1 MCGIAGVLHRGQIGD
16 ARERVRRMTEAI
28 RHRGP
33 DGEGFWANGEIALG
47 FRRLAIVD
55 LKSGDQPMP
64 NEDGTVQV
72 VFNGEIYNHADLRRE
87 LVSLGHIFRSH
98 HCDTEVLVH
107 GWEQWGEALLP
118 RLNGMFAFAIWDEK
132 SRELI
137 LARDRLGIKPLYVHE
152 TAAGH
157 VLFGSEVRALTASG
171 LTPRTFEA
179 AAVIETFSFMNIWG
193 GRTPYTGIRLL
204 KPGTVL
210 HFAPGRRV
218 EAIYWRMEFERRP
231 SRSPASE
238 DEVFREILREAIGRQ
253 MAADVPIATYLSGGI
268 DSTAITAIV
277 HSIDPAARAYS
288 CIFDLRSVG
297 ADAYVDERDFSRQAA
312 THIGVDRIEHLIPD
326 GALVETLPHTIASL
340 EYGRMG
346 MAYVNDLLARR
357 VASDVK
363 VVLSGLGGDET
374 TGGYVGRYAI
384 VPHHHGRPA
393 MSLRRRLRQL
403 LFHWKEA
410 GRKADP
416 LALYRQALNVPIG
429 RAQIPDAF
437 TPEFVRAARGFDP
450 AAVIDD
456 AIAAAPSRDPWDVVM
471 YVDATT
477 YLQGLLV
484 LEDKLSMAYGLE
496 TRVPLLDNAI
506 LDYLLSVDWSLLS
519 DGIEG
524 KKLFRRAVAPWVPKI
539 IANKPKMGFAPPDAS
554 WYRTSLK
561 SFIERQLAPARIA
574 RRGVFR
580 PKFVE
585 RVLAEHATGAANHV
599 ALIWS
604 LLSFEAWCGQTGA
617 FGGALP

>member
-1 MCGIAGVLHRGQIGD
+1 MCGIAGLLHRGQIGD
-16 ARERVRRMTEAI
+16 ASERVQRMTDAI

-33 DGEGFWANGEIALG
+33 DGEGYWANGEIALG

-55 LKSGDQPMP
+55 LESGDQPMP

-132 SRELI
+132 NRELT

-152 TAAGH
+152 TVAGH

-204 KPGTVL
+204 KPGTL
-210 HFAPGRRV
+210 LRFRPGRRL
-218 EAIYWRMEFERRP
+218 ESTYWQMQFDRRP
-231 SRSPASE
+231 SRSPAKE
-238 DEVFREILREAIGRQ
+238 DGVFRQILREAIGRQ

-268 DSTAITAIV
+268 DSTAITAIA
-277 HSIDPAARAYS
+277 HTIDPATRAYS
-288 CIFDLRSVG
+288 CIFELESVG
-297 ADAYVDERDFSRQAA
+297 ADAHVDERDFSRQAA
-312 THIGVDRIEHLIPD
+312 IHIGVDRIEHLIPNH
-326 GALVETLPHTIASL
+326 ALIESLPHTVASL

-357 VASDVK
+357 VAADVK

-384 VPHHHGRPA
+384 VPHPHRSTP
-393 MSLRRRLRQL
+393 SLGLRGRLRQL
-403 LFHWKEA
+403 LYDTE
-410 GRKADP
+410 KADP

-429 RAQIPDAF
+429 HAQISDAF
-437 TPEFVRAARGFDP
+437 TPEFVRAGQGFNP

-456 AIAAAPSRDPWDVVM
+456 TIAAAPSRDPWDIVM

-496 TRVPLLDNAI
+496 TRVPLLDNAV
-506 LDYLLSVDWSLLS
+506 LDYLLSIEWSLLS

-524 KKLFRRAVAPWVPKI
+524 KQLFRRAVAPWVPKI
-539 IANKPKMGFAPPDAS
+539 IAQKPKMGFAPPDAS

-561 SFIERQLAPARIA
+561 SFIEHQLAPGHIV
-574 RRGVFR
+574 RRGVFQ

-604 LLSFEAWCGQTGA
+604 LLSFEVWCGQTGA